1 MLTQFANSYII
12 CENVQRVVA
21 RENRIQGIYVTVYCI
36 VYTPSTANKYLH
48 LESHYGRY
56 NHVLTCQ

>member
-21 RENRIQGIYVTVYCI
+21 RENRIQGIYVTVCCI
-36 VYTPSTANKYLH
+36 H
-48 LESHYGRY
+48 LVQQI
-56 NHVLTCQ
+56 NICI